1 MKITGMLVPVTVCA
15 LLLFLCACS
24 GNGKSGR
31 ESRVTDAAAEKGILT
46 LDNDANGRLTEQ
58 KGGIS
63 LVDFAVR
70 EGTPLLKRNSFFIN
84 GSSNFRKFT
93 PHLLE
98 LRSRTARFAMPL
110 DCGSSAESVRN
121 LMLRTQYDASGYGTV
136 IRKYCT
142 PLWIMFY
149 ATPAVRTEYGSNAKW
164 YSPDYE
170 IYDQMW
176 TEAASYMA
184 EKGLRSFYEV
194 WNEPD
199 QPNYMWYSGFEGYV
213 ELYEHSAFAVRKGD
227 PDAFIGGPAM
237 SSQSIV
243 GADNMNIFVSA
254 INDDGAPLDFFSMH
268 YYGNDPKYSLEDNI
282 AAIRASLENNPSTQ
296 IIFTEFNTHCPD
308 AGEWDCGTDQRTD
321 FTLQKSLA
329 AAKGLDAMKTALS
342 YTDVTQIQWANLFS
356 NNGSLSLVDTKGR
369 RSPLYHALWLYQ
381 HMPVERVR
389 AEVGPGVSCLA
400 SADETEGGILLWN
413 SDDKYLSTV
422 SLGIDNIPYDEY
434 TVKIFRIDKK
444 HSSYL
449 ETGESDGLE
458 AVTVLEKCHARNL
471 TWDGVVPAGGIVYI
485 SIGAGGNSKLENHGK
500 IGEIVR
506 SDSFFESRK
515 QNSYGDF
522 DDLTCTAIIGTG
534 ENGNG
539 RGVSYVTFKNPADR
553 ITVSSSYVNIPDKT
567 SEDAFLTVR
576 VDYHGPAGYEKSVA
590 YEIINGKA
598 PEKIPFGTMRG
609 ADRTVFVGLAEEFNI
624 EIAEEA
630 PEDWDG
636 KIIIS
641 FDIGRTGAWSEA
653 SFRLAE
659 S

>member
-1 MKITGMLVPVTVCA
+1 MKSKR
-15 LLLFLCACS
+15 LFLVIAIIILVVFLCMCS
-24 GNGKSGR
+24 ENQKKSG
-31 ESRVTDAAAEKGILT
+31 ESGDVTGKPESGLLT
-46 LDNDANGRLTEQ
+46 LDNDVNGKLTEQ
-58 KGGIS
+58 KGGTS
-63 LVDFAVR
+63 SVDFSVR
-70 EGTPLLKRNSFFIN
+70 EGTPLFKRNSFFIN

-93 PHLLE
+93 PNLLE
-98 LRSRTARFAMPL
+98 LRSRTARFSMPL
-110 DCGSSAESVRN
+110 DCESTAESVRN
-121 LMLRTQYDASGYGTV
+121 YMQRTQYDASGYGTV

-142 PLWIMFY
+142 PLWILFY
-149 ATPAVRTEYGSNAKW
+149 ATPAIRAEYGSNAKW
-164 YSPDYE
+164 HSPNYE
-170 IYDQMW
+170 IFDPMW
-176 TEAASYMA
+176 TEAASYMK
-184 EKGLRSFYEV
+184 EKGLRSFYEI

-213 ELYEHSAFAVRKGD
+213 ELYEHSVFALRKGD
-227 PDAFIGGPAM
+227 PDAFVGGPAM

-243 GADNMNIFVSA
+243 GADNMKEFVRE
-254 INDDGAPLDFFSMH
+254 INNNGVPLDFFSMH

-282 AAIRASLENNPSTQ
+282 AAIRASLENNPSAQ

-308 AGEWDCGTDQRTD
+308 AREWDCSTDQRTD

-342 YTDVTQIQWANLFS
+342 YTDVTQVQWANLFS
-356 NNGSLSLVDTKGR
+356 NNGSLSLIDPKGR
-369 RSPLYHALWLYQ
+369 RSPLYHAIWLYQ

-400 SADETEGGILLWN
+400 SADENDGGILLWN
-413 SDDKYLSTV
+413 SNEKYLSAI
-422 SLGIDNIPYDEY
+422 SLGINNIPYDEY
-434 TVKIFRIDKK
+434 TVRIFRIDKK

-458 AVTVLEKCHARNL
+458 AVTVLEKCNSLNL
-471 TWDGVVPAGGIVYI
+471 TWEGTVPAGGIVYI
-485 SIGAGGNSKLENHGK
+485 SIETVEKSKLENHGK
-500 IGEIVR
+500 IGDIVR
-506 SDSFFESRK
+506 SDCFFESRD

-522 DDLTCTAIIGTG
+522 DDLTCMAIVGTG

-539 RGVSYVTFKNPADR
+539 RGVSYVTVKKPADKV
-553 ITVSSSYVNIPDKT
+553 TVCSSFVNIPSNIPDN
-567 SEDAFLTVR
+567 AFVTVR
-576 VDYHGPAGYEKSVA
+576 VDYSTSEGYTKSVA
-590 YEIINGKA
+590 YDIVSGKGDRN
-598 PEKIPFGTMRG
+598 IPFGTMRQ
-609 ADRTVFVGLAEEFNI
+609 ADKTFFVGRTDSFSLD
-624 EIAEEA
+624 IAGYA